1 MDFLQDVRFSLRL
14 FRKNPGFA
22 FAAVFALALSIG
34 ANASV
39 FSVINSV
46 LLRPLGYR
54 NPQELVNMWRIRP
67 DGGRYPFTIPGFID
81 YRDRNRVFQEVTA
94 MGSWNTNL
102 TGEAQ
107 PERVLGVRISGNY
120 FRMLGVDAIAGRT
133 LLPEDEA
140 PGSPKV
146 VVLTWPLW
154 QRRFGAD
161 RSQIGRSMLLNGERY
176 TIVGVLPPEFR
187 LQYNHAELAVP
198 LSPDT
203 DPWRNNRKS
212 TAFLMMVGRI
222 KTGMRIEDAQ
232 TDLQRIADELQR
244 EFPVAG
250 AGGVSIRLVPLKQDL
265 VAKSQTMLWILWGA
279 VGLVLLIVCANQA
292 SLLIAKAAARH
303 KEMAVRSALGGS
315 RMRLFRQLVTE
326 SALLSLAGGACGA
339 VLAGWGVKLLLMLS
353 PTDLPRSSEVHV
365 DAVVV
370 GATIAVSV
378 LCGLVFGSIPA
389 LHVLRNDLNGGLR
402 GDSRGNTAAAGQG
415 TARRVLV
422 IAEVAL
428 SVVVLAGAGL
438 LIRSFVVLGRLD
450 PGFRPEHVLTVRLSM
465 PATHYAGLQSILTF
479 HDRLLDRLQRL
490 PGVEAAGA
498 TNILPLSG
506 PTASSDFAIRGHVTP
521 PGKAGPGGE
530 YRMIDAGYLAAMG
543 IPITR
548 GRGILASDTGQT
560 QSVALVSESAARRYW
575 PNENPVGAHIL
586 LDDNS
591 PARDVEVVG
600 VAGDVRGLTLEEEPM
615 ACVYVPFTQIPG
627 GLVRFVANN
636 FFWAARTSQAPMT
649 LGPALRREV
658 QTVDGDVAAAA
669 TLPMT
674 QYLDRSLAAR
684 RFGVQVLA
692 TFAAAA
698 LLLAGTGLYALI
710 SYSVMQRTR
719 EIGVRIALGAR
730 SRDVVVLVMREGVG
744 LALAGVLIGVVS
756 AIAVTRT
763 MSALLFNVS
772 AQDPGVLVGVCVMLV
787 AVAAGASYLPARRAV
802 RVDPMVA
809 WRSE

>member
-1 MDFLQDVRFSLRL
+1 MDFLQDVRFSLRV
-14 FRKNPGFA
+14 FRKNPGFT

-54 NPQELVNMWRIRP
+54 NPQELVSMWGIRP
-67 DGGRYPFTIPGFID
+67 DGTRYPFTIPGFLD
-81 YRDRNRVFQEVTA
+81 YRLRNRVFQDVAA
-94 MGSWNTNL
+94 MGSWNANL

-107 PERVLGVRISGNY
+107 PERVLGVRITAGY
-120 FRMLGVDAIAGRT
+120 FRMLGANALIGRA
-133 LLPEDEA
+133 LVPEDDA

-154 QRRFGAD
+154 QRRFGGD
-161 RSQIGRSMLLNGERY
+161 RSHVGRTMLLNGERY
-176 TIVGVLPPEFR
+176 TIVGVLPPDFR
-187 LQYNHAELAVP
+187 LHYNHAELAVP
-198 LSPDT
+198 LSPDI
-203 DPWRNNRKS
+203 DPWRNNRNS
-212 TAFLMMVGRI
+212 TAFLRVVGRVKPGI
-222 KTGMRIEDAQ
+222 RIEDAQ
-232 TDLQRIADELQR
+232 ADLERIAQELRR
-244 EFPVAG
+244 EFPNAN
-250 AGGVSIRLVPLKQDL
+250 ANDVSISLVPLKQDL
-265 VAKSQTMLWILWGA
+265 VADSQTMLWILWGA
-279 VGLVLLIVCANQA
+279 VGLVLLIVCSNQA
-292 SLLIAKAAARH
+292 SLLIAKAASRH

-353 PTDLPRSSEVHV
+353 PTDLPRSAEVHV
-365 DAVVV
+365 DAVVL

-402 GDSRGNTAAAGQG
+402 GDSRGNTGGARRG

-422 IAEVAL
+422 LAEVAL
-428 SVVVLAGAGL
+428 SVVLLTGAGL
-438 LIRSFVVLGRLD
+438 LIRSFVVLGHLD
-450 PGFRPEHVLTVRLSM
+450 AGFRPEHVLTVRLSM

-490 PGVEAAGA
+490 PGVEAVGA

-506 PTASSDFAIRGHVTP
+506 PTASADFAIRGHVTP

-530 YRMIDAGYLAAMG
+530 YRMIDPGYFAAVG

-548 GRGILASDTGQT
+548 GRGILPSDTGQT
-560 QSVALVSESAARRYW
+560 QSVALVSESAVRRYW

-615 ACVYVPFTQIPG
+615 VCVYVPFTQIPS

-658 QTVDGDVAAAA
+658 QAVDADVAAAA

-684 RFGVQVLA
+684 LFGVQVLA
-692 TFAAAA
+692 AFAAAA
-698 LLLAGTGLYALI
+698 LLLAATGLYALI
-710 SYSVMQRTR
+710 SYSVTQRLR

-730 SRDVVVLVMREGVG
+730 SWDVVFLVMREGVG
-744 LALAGVLIGVVS
+744 LAVAGVLIGVIG

-772 AQDPGVLVGVCVMLV
+772 ARDPGVLAGVCMLLI
-787 AVAAGASYLPARRAV
+787 AVAAAASYLPARRAV